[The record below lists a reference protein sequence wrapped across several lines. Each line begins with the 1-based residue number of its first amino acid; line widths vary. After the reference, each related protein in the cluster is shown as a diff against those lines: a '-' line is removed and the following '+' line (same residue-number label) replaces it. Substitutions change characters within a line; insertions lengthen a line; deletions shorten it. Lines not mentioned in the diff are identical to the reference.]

1 VRQILLPG
9 TDAGVVVQVVAV
21 MVIWICLLV
30 IVRRSAEA
38 RLLVGGLGMITLAW
52 FGLRALH

>member
-1 VRQILLPG
+1 MRQILLPG
-9 TDAGVVVQVVAV
+9 TDAGVLVQVVAV